1 MTPEAALAK
10 LSYILS
16 KKEWSLA
23 TKKEMMQTSLR
34 GELTVVKETA
44 LKDLDLI
51 TAIAKTMNISST
63 EELEALK
70 TTLVPSILCNVAAKG
85 DCERLEVMRQFVS
98 IPLEAHSPICAFI
111 HQSLTIFRKRDCSL

>member
-34 GELTVVKETA
+34 GELTVVKETP

-98 IPLEAHSPICAFI
+98 TYNEHLGAI
-111 HQSLTIFRKRDCSL
+111 